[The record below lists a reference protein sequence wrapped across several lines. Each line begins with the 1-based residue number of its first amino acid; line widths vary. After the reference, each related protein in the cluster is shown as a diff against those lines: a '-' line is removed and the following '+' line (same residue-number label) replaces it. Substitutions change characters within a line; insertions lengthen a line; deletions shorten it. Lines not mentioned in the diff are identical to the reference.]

1 MATNTTDNRPNPEVD
16 VCDPE
21 FYRNGPWEGY
31 RKLRENTP
39 VAWDDRHQLW
49 VLSRYAEV
57 VYVSTHADTY
67 CSSRGIRPYQSF
79 DLSLI
84 GLDDPRHSQQRRLIN
99 KGFTPRMVRNLEPRM
114 RQITT
119 EVLDR
124 IADRGECDFVA
135 DIAVH
140 VPLIVIAELMGLP
153 AEDRE
158 RFWHW
163 SDDMMAGDRPPVEGD
178 PHIARAGVAF
188 GEYLEYVTGLIDER
202 RAAYRHAKE
211 IEDRGGEP
219 PALPEDLITALVGA
233 HEEGLFEEHEDLRHD
248 EFTMFLVL
256 VVVAGNET
264 TRNAMSGAMK
274 AFSEHPDQWR
284 KLVENPELWKTAA
297 DEVVRWVSPVVNF
310 VRTAT
315 EDTELG
321 GQQIRAGERVLMLYQ
336 SANRDADAFDRPDEF
351 LVDRDPNNHVGFG
364 VGPHFC
370 LGANLARLEIRVVF
384 EEIAK
389 RFPDMRIAPGAAPV
403 YGHSML
409 VHGIES
415 MPVVFTAEGA
425 RS

>member
-1 MATNTTDNRPNPEVD
+1 VTNVATDRPPPEVD

-21 FYRNGPWEGY
+21 FYRAGPWEGY
-31 RKLRENTP
+31 AKLRENTP
-39 VAWDDRHQLW
+39 VAWDGRHNIW
-49 VLSRYAEV
+49 VLSKFADV
-57 VYVSTHADTY
+57 VYASTHADLF

-124 IADRGECDFVA
+124 IADWGECDFVA

-153 AEDRE
+153 TEDRE
-158 RFWHW
+158 RLWHW
-163 SDDMMAGDRPPVEGD
+163 SDDMMGGDRPPVEGD
-178 PHIARAGVAF
+178 IHIAKAAKAF
-188 GEYLEYVTGLIDER
+188 GEYLEYVSELVDER

-211 IEDRGGEP
+211 IENRGGEP

-233 HEEGLFEEHEDLRHD
+233 HEEGLFEETADLARD

-274 AFSEHPDQWR
+274 TFSDHPDEWQ
-284 KLVENPELWKTAA
+284 KLVANPALWSTAA
-297 DEVVRWVSPVVNF
+297 DEIVRWVSPVLSF

-315 EDTELG
+315 QDTELS
-321 GQQIRAGERVLMLYQ
+321 GQKIAEGERVMMLYQ
-336 SANRDADAFDRPDEF
+336 SANRDADAFDAPDEF
-351 LVDRDPNNHVGFG
+351 RVDREPNNHVGFG

-370 LGANLARLEIRVVF
+370 LGANLARLEIRIVF

-389 RFPDMRIAPGAAPV
+389 RFPDMRIKPGTSPV

-415 MPVVFTAEGA
+415 LPVVYTPEGS